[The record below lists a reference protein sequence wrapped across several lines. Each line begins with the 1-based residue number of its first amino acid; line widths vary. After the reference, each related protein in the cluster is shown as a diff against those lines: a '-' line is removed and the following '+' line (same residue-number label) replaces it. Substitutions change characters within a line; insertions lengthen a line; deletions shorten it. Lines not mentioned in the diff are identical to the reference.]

1 MELIKKYFP
10 EIDTGRITLLQEFKN
25 IFIEKN
31 KNINLISRKDIENIE
46 ERHILHSLAIAKIIQ
61 FKKNTLVADVGTG
74 GGFPGIPLA
83 IMFPDTQFFLIDSI
97 RKKVNAIEEFSS
109 ILNLKNVTPIWDRI
123 ENNNKK
129 FDFIVS
135 RAVTEFPKFVDLCNN
150 KISKKSY
157 NKLSNGIIY
166 LKGGEINDEILGFKN
181 INTYN
186 LSHFF
191 VEDFFSTKKIIY
203 LPN

>member
-1 MELIKKYFP
+1 MELIEKYFP
-10 EIDTGRITLLQEFKN
+10 EIDPWKITLLQEFKN

-31 KNINLISRKDIENIE
+31 IIINLISRKDIENIE

-97 RKKVNAIEEFSS
+97 RKKINAIEEFKS
-109 ILNLKNVTPIWDRI
+109 ILNLKNVTPICDRI
-123 ENNNKK
+123 ENYNKK
-129 FDFIVS
+129 FDFVVS
-135 RAVTEFPKFVDLCNN
+135 RAVTEFPKFVGLCNN
-150 KISKKSY
+150 KISKKNY

-166 LKGGEINDEILGFKN
+166 LKGGEINDEILGLKN